1 MKLLIGFI
9 LISGLIFVACKSENK
24 TKLTTPPSITV
35 IDCNTEDCLAPLCE
49 EIEALETDGSPKQ
62 VPKDYT
68 GAIKVCSKKGR
79 LFTLYYVLKG
89 KINGEMLV
97 YDEDG
102 ILGLRSY
109 FVKGKNE
116 GKSIYYDSKGKNV
129 KTEIFL
135 DGVKIDCK
143 GDCDF

>member
-24 TKLTTPPSITV
+24 KKLSTTPSVTV

-49 EIEALETDGSPKQ
+49 EIEGLETDGSPEQ

-68 GAIKVCSKKGR
+68 GAVKVCSKNGK

>member
-24 TKLTTPPSITV
+24 TKLTPPPSITE

-49 EIEALETDGSPKQ
+49 EIEALETDGSAQQ

-89 KINGEMLV
+89 KINGEMLL

-102 ILGLRSY
+102 ILGLRNY

>member
-24 TKLTTPPSITV
+24 TKLTTPPSITE

-49 EIEALETDGSPKQ
+49 EIEALETDGSAQQ

-79 LFTLYYVLKG
+79 LFTL
-89 KINGEMLV
+89 
-97 YDEDG
+97 
-102 ILGLRSY
+102 
-109 FVKGKNE
+109 
-116 GKSIYYDSKGKNV
+116 
-129 KTEIFL
+129 
-135 DGVKIDCK
+135 
-143 GDCDF
+143 

>member
-109 FVKGKNE
+109 FVKGKSSSME
-116 GKSIYYDSKGKNV
+116 LKSIVKGIV
-129 KTEIFL
+129 IFEF
-135 DGVKIDCK
+135 INW
-143 GDCDF
+143 

>member
-89 KINGEMLV
+89 K
-97 YDEDG
+97 
-102 ILGLRSY
+102 
-109 FVKGKNE
+109 NE
-116 GKSIYYDSKGKNV
+116 GKSIYYDSKGKIVTPQTYINDKKV
-129 KTEIFL
+129 
-135 DGVKIDCK
+135 DCK